1 MSSWSRMMR
10 AVPLGLLLLQLAA
23 CSQYVPRVT
32 LEESPQTI
40 PARVQLQPLVDA
52 SMDGSQHLPQAGPD
66 GDGAITDP
74 AYLDGPLAE
83 LVTRAILK
91 DFRTNG
97 VFDAIGRN
105 TSYPDLV
112 LFGEIHR
119 FQEQVRSPR
128 WLAIPVV
135 NLLVML
141 FAAPVESHAVD
152 VDLEL
157 VLAYPD
163 GVRLG
168 QYRGQSQFT
177 QKISVYDPEIWNE
190 EGHRLNL
197 AFTEAVRQIREQML
211 EDEKLEKATRR
222 AATHKTPAPKPPQ
235 GMMR

>member
-1 MSSWSRMMR
+1 MFSWQWTMR
-10 AVPLGLLLLQLAA
+10 AMPLGLLLLQFQA
-23 CSQYVPRVT
+23 CSQYVPAVT

-40 PARVQLQPLVDA
+40 PARVQLHPLVDA
-52 SMDGSQHLPQAGPD
+52 SMAESQPLPQAGSS

-74 AYLDGPLAE
+74 AYLDEPLAE
-83 LVTRAILK
+83 LVTKAILK
-91 DFRTNG
+91 DFRKNG
-97 VFDAIGRN
+97 VFDAIGFN
-105 TSYPDLV
+105 TSHHDLV
-112 LFGEIHR
+112 LQGEIHR
-119 FQEQVRSPR
+119 FQERVRSPR

-135 NLLVML
+135 NLLIML

-163 GVRLG
+163 GTPLG
-168 QYRGQSQFT
+168 QYRGQSQFA
-177 QKISVYDPEIWNE
+177 QKISVYDPEVWNA

-211 EDEKLEKATRR
+211 ADEKLMKASWR
-222 AATHKTPAPKPPQ
+222 AGTHRMPVTEPPP

>member
-1 MSSWSRMMR
+1 M
-10 AVPLGLLLLQLAA
+10 PLGLLLLQLQA
-23 CSQYVPRVT
+23 CSHYVPAVT
-32 LEESPQTI
+32 LEESPETI

-52 SMDGSQHLPQAGPD
+52 STAESQHLPQAGSS

-74 AYLDGPLAE
+74 AYLDEPLAE
-83 LVTRAILK
+83 LVTKAILK

-112 LFGEIHR
+112 LQGEIHR
-119 FQEQVRSPR
+119 FQERVRSPR

-135 NLLVML
+135 NLLIML
-141 FAAPVESHAVD
+141 FATPVESHAVD

-163 GVRLG
+163 GTPLG

-177 QKISVYDPEIWNE
+177 QKISVYDPEVWNA

-211 EDEKLEKATRR
+211 ADEKLMKAAWRTG
-222 AATHKTPAPKPPQ
+222 THRIPAPEPPP
-235 GMMR
+235 GIMR

>member
-1 MSSWSRMMR
+1 
-10 AVPLGLLLLQLAA
+10 
-23 CSQYVPRVT
+23 
-32 LEESPQTI
+32 
-40 PARVQLQPLVDA
+40 
-52 SMDGSQHLPQAGPD
+52 MDGSQHLPQAGPD

-112 LFGEIHR
+112 LSGEIHR

-222 AATHKTPAPKPPQ
+222 AATHKTPAPKPPP